1 MSAIPSPPGGVRE
14 SSIGELT
21 ALRAYEWMFRIR
33 VFEERCQSLSDAGVF
48 AGSIH
53 LCAGQ
58 EAIPGAAALA
68 PDGTSPPSDTNATA
82 EFRRHLAQVM
92 VRRAVE
98 ASMGS

>member
-48 AGSIH
+48 AGSVH

-58 EAIPGAAALA
+58 EAIPVGIVSLLQPDEPVVATYRGHGWAIACGVPLGAI
-68 PDGTSPPSDTNATA
+68 TPS
-82 EFRRHLAQVM
+82 QM
-92 VRRAVE
+92 VA
-98 ASMGS
+98 